1 LEALLAPAQAVF
13 ESVEHPALHP
23 GRSASLS
30 IDGQRIGVVGQ
41 LHPRWRQ
48 AYELTQTPVLFELD
62 LDALLRR
69 PVPAFA
75 GVSRLQPVERD
86 IAVIVSEAVTHA
98 QLMAQ
103 VHAAQTQGL
112 LRSATLFDI
121 YRPKEAGAGMAMG
134 EKSLAVRLVLSDEQA
149 TLTEEQIE
157 QAVRAVV
164 DRLQQQLGAR
174 LRA

>member
-1 LEALLAPAQAVF
+1 MFRNPWQAFCRPQVVAAVDVEAEFDELAEEALLAPAQAVF
-13 ESVEHPALHP
+13 EPVEHPALHP

-86 IAVIVSEAVTHA
+86 IAVIVSEAVTHE

-103 VHAAQTQGL
+103 VHSAQTQGL
-112 LRSATLFDI
+112 LRSAT
-121 YRPKEAGAGMAMG
+121 
-134 EKSLAVRLVLSDEQA
+134 
-149 TLTEEQIE
+149 
-157 QAVRAVV
+157 
-164 DRLQQQLGAR
+164 
-174 LRA
+174 